1 MKIGELAERTG
12 CLVETIRYYER
23 IGLLMPPERSA
34 NNYRTYNDR
43 HSERLLF
50 IRHCRALDM
59 TLEEIR
65 VLLDFRDHPDRDCV
79 GVNDLLDKHIGH
91 VVERIAALSALE
103 SQLRD
108 LRSRCVTTD
117 SASSCAILNALGT
130 DAPGGTPA
138 CGAHR

>member
-1 MKIGELAERTG
+1 MKIGELAVQAG

-23 IGLLMPPERSA
+23 IGLLMPPVRSA

-43 HSERLLF
+43 HSERLQF

-91 VVERIAALSALE
+91 VVERIAALSSLE

-108 LRSRCVTTD
+108 LRNRCVTID
-117 SASSCAILNALGT
+117 SASSCAILNALGAE
-130 DAPGGTPA
+130 APTEASA